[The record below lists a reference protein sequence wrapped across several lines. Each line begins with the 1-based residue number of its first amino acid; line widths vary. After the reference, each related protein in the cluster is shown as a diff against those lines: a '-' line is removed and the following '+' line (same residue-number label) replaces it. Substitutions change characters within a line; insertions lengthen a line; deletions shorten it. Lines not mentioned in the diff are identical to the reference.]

1 MSAHSVAT
9 REQLAGIQKLSADG
23 IWQRALCAWPRLDLS
38 FVDEGLPW
46 GGRVVG
52 VRTTLWWIVGYGSEA
67 RRLLERT
74 HRDPVSR

>member
-9 REQLAGIQKLSADG
+9 REQLAGIQKLSTDG

-38 FVDEGLPW
+38 FVGEGLSW

-52 VRTTLWWIVGYGSEA
+52 VRTALWCTVGYGSEA

-74 HRDPVSR
+74 LRDPVSR